1 MHIKSW
7 LTTLLVIA
15 VTIGG
20 LGFFKFQQIQ
30 AAMAMAAS
38 FPEPS
43 AAVKTHITEAREYVP
58 NYQVNGQIVAKQ
70 IVQLQNELPGIIH
83 QVNFAGGDKVKQGD
97 LLLALNTSEE
107 QAQLA
112 SAKATLKLRKS
123 NFARMAT
130 LVKQNKVSQQEYDLA
145 EAEMAIAKS
154 TIENLQSIIAKKQV
168 IAPFNG
174 VVGLDTYQEGQFLP
188 SNSAITTIVGS
199 DANIWVDFQVPQ
211 TKRRLARGEQVVVSA
226 IANDGQTT
234 RYTASIIGQNAQMQ
248 VNSRHMIYRAEIIDG
263 AAYFRHNELVK
274 ITINDQS
281 QQLVV
286 VPNSAVVR
294 NQLESFVYQLVQD
307 DNKAYRA
314 QKLMVELGE
323 RLGDEQVI
331 ISGLDEGVLIATQ
344 GSFKLRPGL
353 LVFPEVNPEV
363 SPETNRDKPLSAAL
377 RDSDVTGDSAEQH

>member
-7 LTTLLVIA
+7 LTALLIIVT
-15 VTIGG
+15 TIGG

-30 AAMAMAAS
+30 AAMAMAEA

-43 AAVKTHITEAREYVP
+43 AAVKTHITQSREYVP
-58 NYQVNGQIVAKQ
+58 SYQVNGQIVAKQ
-70 IVQLQNELPGIIH
+70 IVQLQNELPGIIY
-83 QVNFAGGDKVKQGD
+83 QVNFAGGDKVNQGD
-97 LLLALNTSEE
+97 LLLSLNTSEE

-130 LVKQNKVSQQEYDLA
+130 LVKQNKVSQQEFDLA
-145 EAEMAIAKS
+145 EAEMDIAKS
-154 TIENLQSIIAKKQV
+154 NIENLQSIIAKKQIV
-168 IAPFNG
+168 APFTG
-174 VVGLDTYQEGQFLP
+174 VVGLDTYQVGQFLP
-188 SNSAITTIVGS
+188 SNSTITTIVGD

-211 TKRRLARGEQVVVSA
+211 TKRRLNLNETVVVTA
-226 IANDGQTT
+226 IGQNGEAQ
-234 RYTASIIGQNAQMQ
+234 RFAAKIVGQNAQMQ
-248 VNSRHMIYRAEIIDG
+248 ASSRHMIYRAEINDG
-263 AAYFRHNELVK
+263 ATHFRHNELVK
-274 ITINDQS
+274 ITINAKA

-314 QKLMVELGE
+314 QKLVVSLGE

-331 ISGLDEGVLIATQ
+331 LAGLEVGTLIATE

-353 LVFPEVNPEV
+353 LVYPEMTDDN
-363 SPETNRDKPLSAAL
+363 SLSAAL
-377 RDSDVTGDSAEQH
+377 IKMPRNKVELN